1 MMMKTYI
8 AVLGLAAAVVSAPVA
23 WATVVTGT
31 AANVPGSEVSDA
43 TKALTQAGN
52 AAIGPVAPSLQGK
65 PVVVRIHADWCAA
78 CKATHATLGELKQA
92 YAGKINFVEFD
103 VTNAK
108 TAAVARTKAEKLG
121 LVKFYD
127 AAKAQTSTVAVINPQ
142 DGKVY
147 ATFYNDGNLKDY
159 EGAINNVL
167 KVENE

>member
-1 MMMKTYI
+1 MKRYAAI
-8 AVLGLAAAVVSAPVA
+8 LGLAAAVVSAPAA
-23 WATVVTGT
+23 WAGVVTGT
-31 AANVPGSEVSDA
+31 AANVPASEVSGA

-52 AAIGPVAPSLQGK
+52 AAIGPVEPSLQGK
-65 PVVVRIHADWCAA
+65 PLVIRIHADWCSA
-78 CKATHATLGELKQA
+78 CKATHATIADLRQA

-127 AAKAQTSTVAVINPQ
+127 AAKEQTSAVAVINPQ
-142 DGKVY
+142 NGKVY

-167 KVENE
+167 KVESE